1 MSRSYPDT
9 IRILFCSL
17 LIVLQSAPTL
27 GQDKR
32 GIQVLYDAEKGMP
45 RSYINDI
52 AVDHLG
58 FVWLAT
64 EKGVLRFDGRN
75 FLEMDPGI
83 AGFGAREAAHIRQ
96 GEKAL
101 FIVYADSGCLIVDPA
116 GFKFRTISRSP
127 VADVASL
134 PGNRRIVLEKSGILA
149 KYGQKGLLAK
159 TANYMEKPG
168 LLSWFQG
175 RLLVSLPGNGV
186 YQVDT
191 VDMSLKRRLD
201 ILPDGYYEHF
211 IPSPNGLYFISQAS
225 VLHIKSDMSI
235 DTVSLSKNTETDR
248 TSFLTYVSKN
258 HAFMIRGNRQ
268 LIEVRNGGSKRIR
281 LPSMSNVE
289 LRTLHAMD
297 TSHLLV
303 GTNQG
308 LLHVNLTPKAV
319 ERIDDNVE
327 GEPESIRIRRRILQD
342 GDGSLY
348 LTGNPYS
355 YRWKEGGSHS
365 RLTEVRLSVYDAL
378 DNEGELMF
386 ATEGRGLVTV
396 RKSDRGFNQYE
407 IPPLE
412 AFGHYLSLAGDRAK
426 KVVYIGGDNR
436 LMRLDRGAKNPSI
449 VPLPRKTGRIREI
462 CLDSARGDVW
472 LATEKGLL
480 CLDSLYR
487 LKADLSRANGRLNGD
502 VVNDLLIRKGHPELW
517 VAHDFGVDIVDLT
530 SPIGSS
536 PIPSTIFLNPRVVS
550 MLEDG
555 SGRVWMGTYSGIVGY
570 DRDKGSFF
578 RLGRNNDLI
587 NLEFNH
593 KSALRLADG
602 RLIFG
607 GLNGYDIIDPGRIG
621 YGVGTGQGLLTGIH
635 SFVASDT
642 VFQSIGEGGSVSF
655 DTEKESLRIYIAS
668 RPLMEAS
675 KHTYEYRIGDG
686 RWISTQGPSHIDIIR
701 LEPGSYILQ
710 VRGFD
715 EYGNL
720 IAFPNLSIEA
730 TISFVKSRLF
740 LILLTLLTL
749 GVLTLFIFTLLRS
762 RRKERELKERIS
774 MDLHDEVGTTLTRAL
789 YVARMGDRST
799 ADNRLVSYL
808 NESLFS
814 LRAYINTMNNANF
827 TFRQM
832 TDEIRELSQSLVNM
846 TGFEAVVTDRS
857 DSDCLVKGELYRDI
871 KLCLYEI
878 INNALKY
885 SKGSEIHIDVSALNG
900 TLSLLVRDNG
910 TLEDAGQLGRK
921 GNGLRNLGKRAKK
934 HHGDIAFEVPGP
946 GTGLQVRLEF
956 PIRG

>member
-1 MSRSYPDT
+1 MPRSSPNT
-9 IRILFCSL
+9 IRFLVCSL
-17 LIVLQSAPTL
+17 FLVLQTAIGL
-27 GQDKR
+27 GQEKWAR
-32 GIQVLYDAEKGMP
+32 QVMYDADKGMP

-83 AGFGAREAAHIRQ
+83 PGFSGRESDHIRQ
-96 GEKAL
+96 GDKSL
-101 FIVYADSGCLIVDPA
+101 FIIYADSGCLFVDPA
-116 GFKFRTISRSP
+116 DFEFRTLSRAP

-134 PGNRRIVLEKSGILA
+134 PGNRLVVLEKNGTLA
-149 KYGQKGLLAK
+149 KYGPKGLLAK

-168 LLSWFQG
+168 LLSMFQG
-175 RLLVSLPGNGV
+175 QLLASLPGNGV

-191 VDMSLKRRLD
+191 ADMSLKRRLD

-211 IPSPNGLYFISQAS
+211 VPSPDGLYFISQAS
-225 VLHIKSDMSI
+225 VLHIKRDLSI
-235 DTVSLSKNTETDR
+235 DTAFLSKNTETDR
-248 TSFLTYVSKN
+248 ISYMAFVKQR
-258 HAFMIRGNRQ
+258 HAFLIRGNRQ
-268 LIEVRNGGSKRIR
+268 LVELRDGKSKPIR
-281 LPSMSNVE
+281 LPSLTNIE
-289 LRTLHAMD
+289 FRTLHVMD

-319 ERIDDNVE
+319 DRIDDNVE

-355 YRWKEGGSHS
+355 YRWKDGGYHS
-365 RLTEVRLSVYDAL
+365 RLTDERLSVYDAL
-378 DNEGELMF
+378 DNEGELML

-396 RKSDRGFNQYE
+396 RKSDKGFNQYE
-407 IPPLE
+407 IPPFE
-412 AFGHYLSLAGDRAK
+412 TFGHYLSLARDTAK
-426 KVVYIGGDNR
+426 NAVFIGGENR
-436 LMRLDRGAKNPSI
+436 LLRLASGVSSPAAI
-449 VPLPRKTGRIREI
+449 PLPRKTGRIREI
-462 CLDSARGDVW
+462 CIDSERGDIW

-480 CLDSLYR
+480 CIDSLYR
-487 LKADLSRANGRLNGD
+487 LKADLSKANGRLNGD
-502 VVNDLLIRKGHPELW
+502 VLNDLLIRKGHPELW
-517 VAHDFGVDIVDLT
+517 VAHDYGVDIVDLASPDRT
-530 SPIGSS
+530 SPL
-536 PIPSTIFLNPRVVS
+536 PSTIFQNPRVVS

-555 SGRVWMGTYSGIVGY
+555 NGRVWMGTYAGIVGY
-570 DRDKGSFF
+570 DREKGTFF

-593 KSALRLADG
+593 KSALRMSDG

-607 GLNGYDIIDPGRIG
+607 GLNGYDIIDPERIG
-621 YGVGTGQGLLTGIH
+621 AGGGTGHGILTGMH
-635 SFVASDT
+635 RFVASDT
-642 VFQSIGEGGSVSF
+642 VFQAIGEGGTVSF

-668 RPLMEAS
+668 SPLMDAS

-686 RWISTQGPSHIDIIR
+686 RWISTLGPSHIDIIR
-701 LEPGSYILQ
+701 LEPGTYSLQ

-720 IAFPNLSIEA
+720 ISFPQLSIEA
-730 TISFVKSRLF
+730 TIPFVKSRLF
-740 LILLTLLTL
+740 LVLLTLLTL
-749 GVLTLFIFTLLRS
+749 GVLTLFILTLLRA
-762 RRKERELKERIS
+762 RRHERELKERIS

-857 DSDCLVKGELYRDI
+857 DSDYQIKGELYRDI

-885 SKGSEIHIDVSALNG
+885 SQGSKILIDVSAQNG
-900 TLSLLVRDNG
+900 KLRLLVRDDG
-910 TLEDAGQLGRK
+910 ILEDAGQLGKK

-956 PIRG
+956 PIR